1 MPTAEVSCVPPS
13 GWLPYTV
20 QSGESLYAIAEAV
33 GSSVEDLVEGNCL
46 LVDQNIMPG
55 LSILVPNL
63 PVAPVATS
71 VPFFP
76 TGTPLPVDV
85 CTIPGVRI
93 IAPVAGDAVTGVF
106 NLVGAATL
114 PEAGSYRIDIRPES
128 SDTFTAYSRSNE
140 SVVGGVLAQ
149 VNSDLFDAGLHYVR
163 LTVLDANG
171 AVSQSCA
178 IPVIFR

>member
-1 MPTAEVSCVPPS
+1 M
-13 GWLPYTV
+13 
-20 QSGESLYAIAEAV
+20 I
-33 GSSVEDLVEGNCL
+33 EGNCL

-55 LSILVPNL
+55 LSILVPSL
-63 PVAPVATS
+63 PVVPVATS

-76 TGTPLPVDV
+76 TETPVAEA

-128 SDTFTAYSRSNE
+128 SDTFTAYSRSAE

-149 VNSDLFDAGLHYVR
+149 VNSDLFDDGLHYVR
-163 LTVLDANG
+163 VTVLDASG